1 MQDLY
6 KGFKK
11 TSEDENSATLE
22 HDNGHALTIAK
33 SGLSKKQKHALSK
46 LPLHQAKGTKVPN
59 ELPDAGT
66 QAKVVGANIADAVA
80 NKILEGA
87 TEVSTPAQE
96 PQITPEQIAAMPEPN
111 AMDVA
116 TGQPVFKRAPE
127 FVEGEGLTPEEVL
140 RIRQQGDEVR
150 SPERLATEVALQQN
164 PLAFTPSSQ
173 LAEIQQEPETQRT
186 LAETQPQ
193 VAPPAQ
199 PTLAP
204 APAMPAAVPQQPL
217 LPQAAPALTDDER
230 FTRTI
235 LDPNIPASQKDQVF
249 LERRLKKQLEQDE
262 YNRKFYEEMQK
273 EQVSPKDLLHDRST
287 LGKIGTVIA
296 MAFSG
301 IGAGITGK
309 ENLVMQVLNDQINRE
324 IEAQKRSEEKKFNL
338 HKFHNEQFQNSMA
351 ADLQLANDVR
361 NVAKLKMEEFLLG
374 SNPNDPIAKKRY
386 AAMMAKLDAETA
398 EANAK
403 IAELRTGDDL
413 KSLLA
418 AQVGA
423 AGVPSKLKPSQVLQL
438 KKGDASVKAEATK
451 EIEKREQ
458 LVANAPKVMSALDKA
473 LEELGSKKGFIK
485 GLGSL
490 AYAKVDEPQALKDF
504 RSLIKAMV
512 PDIAGT
518 NKDAM
523 VRSIL
528 EDLEPKPFEVYKG
541 EAEQIRAR
549 VLNWL
554 QQQASTPNLDRLGIN
569 PQAFESTSVRPE
581 TWGAKE
587 DIKTPSE
594 GKIIQFKGTNQK
606 YIAKDGVWVPY
617 GK

>member
-6 KGFKK
+6 RGFKK
-11 TSEDENSATLE
+11 TSEDDSSATLE
-22 HDNGHALTIAK
+22 HDSGHSLTIAK

-46 LPLHQAKGTKVPN
+46 LPLHQAKPKQVIQQPETVTTS
-59 ELPDAGT
+59 ED
-66 QAKVVGANIADAVA
+66 QAKSVGANIADAVA

-87 TEVSTPAQE
+87 TEAATPAQQPE
-96 PQITPEQIAAMPEPN
+96 LTPQQIEQMPEPN
-111 AMDVA
+111 ALDVS
-116 TGQPVFKRAPE
+116 TGQPVYKRAPE
-127 FVEGEGLTPEEVL
+127 FAEGEGLTPEERL
-140 RIRQQGDEVR
+140 EIRKSGAEIRDPYRVA
-150 SPERLATEVALQQN
+150 SEVALKQD
-164 PLAFTPSSQ
+164 PLAYASDLEELPEEKSLETERA
-173 LAEIQQEPETQRT
+173 LAQEP
-186 LAETQPQ
+186 
-193 VAPPAQ
+193 VAVPK

-204 APAMPAAVPQQPL
+204 AVAPTVAPQPQLVPEE
-217 LPQAAPALTDDER
+217 APALTDDER
-230 FTRTI
+230 FSRTL
-235 LDPNIPASQKDQVF
+235 LDPKIPPSQKHQVY
-249 LERRLKKQLEQDE
+249 LERVLKKQLAQDE
-262 YNRKFYEEMQK
+262 YNRKFYEEMK
-273 EQVSPKDLLHDRST
+273 NEQVSPTNLLHDRST

-301 IGAGITGK
+301 IGAGVTGK
-309 ENLVMQVLNDQINRE
+309 ENMVMQVLNDQINRE
-324 IEAQKRSEEKKFNL
+324 IEAQKRSQERKFNL
-338 HKFHNEQFQNSMA
+338 HKFHNEQFQNSLA
-351 ADLQLANDVR
+351 ADAQVAADILNMTKLQT
-361 NVAKLKMEEFLLG
+361 EEMLYGFG
-374 SNPNDPIAKKRY
+374 NNPMVKKR
-386 AAMMAKLDAETA
+386 AMALNAELDAKIA
-398 EANAK
+398 ESNAK

-418 AQVGA
+418 AQVGT
-423 AGVPSKLKPSQVLQL
+423 AGVPSKLKPAQVLQL
-438 KKGDASVKAEATK
+438 KKGDASVKTEATK

-458 LVANAPKVMSALDKA
+458 LVANAPKAVAALDRA

-490 AYAKVDEPQALKDF
+490 AYAQVDEPQALKDF
-504 RSLIKAMV
+504 RSAIKAMV

-541 EAEQIRAR
+541 EADKIRAR

-554 QQQASTPNLDRLGIN
+554 QQQASTPNLDRLGID

-587 DIKTPSE
+587 DIKKPSE